1 MKVGYVRV
9 SSIEQNLDLQCDA
22 FKAAGCRK
30 VIEDTA
36 RGGGRRI
43 EP

>member
-1 MKVGYVRV
+1 MKIGCARV

-22 FKAAGCRK
+22 FKAAGCGK

-36 RGGGRRI
+36 SGGGKRI
-43 EP
+43 GP